1 MKKASTTNA
10 REFLLRFILL
20 VLVFIGLLLF
30 ITTRTNKTSSIKT
43 PTITTTSATIAI
55 RSSSRSNNSQ
65 RKDGDQCILYSPS
78 LRPQYIHKHRVWTN
92 NPSPNYD
99 TIALLFH
106 GCSHSGEVWATGAE
120 EQVLVNELV
129 NNNIF
134 IIAMSSESGE
144 FKFQSQSNKGD
155 DDTQYSGC
163 WNPSIDSND
172 IRMVADIVK
181 SITEFSTTST
191 STTTTTTTTKPLRF
205 IAIGV
210 SSGGFF
216 VSYLSTILNLHGLGV
231 FISPLHSLLSSMN
244 LGSNRAFT
252 SKFIQSMNYPES
264 LPTEYRA
271 RFIPKRIALV
281 SMPRDGYTESSLNH
295 AVHDLFDSLPEDT
308 IKQFSQSTRPL
319 FPTTFSD
326 MMPWMLSPA
335 ASMRLLSQ
343 LPSEFLSTTV
353 PADIDPIGAIKYKD
367 GVWLLQDARSI
378 PQLSMA
384 VDKWITFDLFFQKE
398 KKPYFS
404 LKKKKEEEEEVVDGT
419 VETIPDEASIRILRR
434 NVLEIL
440 QERFAVHEMSAQFS
454 KEVVT
459 WLNS

>member
-1 MKKASTTNA
+1 MWTTTTN
-10 REFLLRFILL
+10 
-20 VLVFIGLLLF
+20 
-30 ITTRTNKTSSIKT
+30 N
-43 PTITTTSATIAI
+43 P
-55 RSSSRSNNSQ
+55 
-65 RKDGDQCILYSPS
+65 
-78 LRPQYIHKHRVWTN
+78 TN
-92 NPSPNYD
+92 NPSSNYD

-120 EQVLVNELV
+120 EQVLVNELIK
-129 NNNIF
+129 NNIY
-134 IIAMSSESGE
+134 IIAMSSESAE
-144 FKFQSQSNKGD
+144 LKFQSQSNKGD
-155 DDTQYSGC
+155 DDSQHSGC
-163 WNPSIDSND
+163 WNPSIDSKD
-172 IRMVADIVK
+172 ILMVADIVK
-181 SITEFSTTST
+181 SITDFSTF
-191 STTTTTTTTKPLRF
+191 KPLRF

-231 FISPLHSLLSSMN
+231 YISSLHPLLSSMN
-244 LGSNRAFT
+244 LASDRAFT

-264 LPTEYRA
+264 LPKEYRA
-271 RFIPKRIALV
+271 RFIPKRIALA
-281 SMPRDGYTESSLNH
+281 SMPRDGYTESSLNQ

-343 LPSEFLSTTV
+343 LPSEFLSTIV
-353 PADIDPIGAIKYKD
+353 PADIETTDETKYND

-378 PQLSMA
+378 PQLAMA
-384 VDKWITFDLFFQKE
+384 VDKWINIDLFFQKE
-398 KKPYFS
+398 RQPYFS
-404 LKKKKEEEEEVVDGT
+404 LKEEEEKEKEDVVVDGT

-440 QERFAVHEMSAQFS
+440 QERYAVHEMSAQFS

>member
-1 MKKASTTNA
+1 MKKASTTIA
-10 REFLLRFILL
+10 RELRFILL
-20 VLVFIGLLLF
+20 VLVFCGLLFF
-30 ITTRTNKTSSIKT
+30 ITRSNKTSSIKT

-92 NPSPNYD
+92 PSSNYD

-129 NNNIF
+129 KNNIY

-155 DDTQYSGC
+155 DDTQHSGC

-181 SITEFSTTST
+181 SITEISTTST
-191 STTTTTTTTKPLRF
+191 TSTTTTTKPLRF

-231 FISPLHSLLSSMN
+231 FISPLHPLLSSMN
-244 LGSNRAFT
+244 LASNRAFT

-343 LPSEFLSTTV
+343 LPSEFLSTTL

-404 LKKKKEEEEEVVDGT
+404 LKEEEEEEVVDGT

-459 WLNS
+459 WLKS